1 MRTSKNKIRI
11 AHRGLWDK
19 AIPENSIPAFEKC
32 VEKNVP
38 IELDVHLLKDG
49 TLAVFHDDNLERMTG
64 KNVNIRDLNC
74 KDLQSYTLL
83 NTEHKIPLFREV
95 LDVVK
100 GRVLIDIELKCDV
113 KSFKIC
119 REIVKLL
126 DEYDGSFYVK
136 SFNPLYILWFRLHRP
151 NYERG
156 ILVSR
161 LKDTKMPRFI
171 KWAMFKMYFN
181 VLAKPD
187 FIAFNKDD
195 LPNKKIEKLYKKGT
209 TILLW
214 TVRNDSV
221 EYDYDGVIYEETLEE

>member
-1 MRTSKNKIRI
+1 MRTSKNKIHI

-19 AIPENSIPAFEKC
+19 AIPENSILAFEKC

-64 KNVNIRDLNC
+64 QNVNIRDLNC

-83 NTEHKIPLFREV
+83 NTEHKIPLFKEV

-161 LKDTKMPRFI
+161 LKDTKMPKFI

-214 TVRNDSV
+214 TVRNNSV
-221 EYDYDGVIYEETLEE
+221 EYDYDGVIYEEALEE